1 MKKLILLSL
10 LCIGILSPMFGQQMT
25 FALLT
30 DTHVSKNNIK
40 PAEALVEVI
49 KDVNSNPNIEFV
61 LVSGDISEEGD
72 FVSLNAAKSLLDQIN
87 KPYYVIPGNHETKWT
102 ESGMTDIG
110 KIFGSE
116 RFLFEHKG
124 FLFMGFNTGPLIRM
138 ADGHVAPQDIAWLN
152 DELAKVGKDK
162 PVILV
167 THYPLL
173 AGDVDNW
180 YEVTDVV
187 RKYNIKSFLGG
198 HYHRNLLFEYDGI
211 PGVINRATQFDKE
224 GHAGYSLIEIA
235 NDSMYVSEKRIG
247 LEPRHWATLSMTK
260 SYSEEPDASKKPDF
274 SVNDTYS
281 EVQPV
286 WLNRTGV
293 GIYGSPVLY
302 KKQLFV
308 ADDLGQISSY
318 RAKDGKLEWQ
328 TKVGHRILGTPDV
341 QDNVLVLGSAD
352 RFIYGLNTK
361 SGKIIWKVEAEA
373 PVLGAVTIHKG
384 VAFIGASDGI
394 FRAIDIKTGRQVWD
408 YKEVKGY
415 VETKPLVAEGKVIFG
430 AWDNTLYAL
439 DEKTGKPSWLWT
451 GGIKGM
457 HFSPA
462 AVWPVY
468 AHGKVF
474 ITDPKRAMTAIDI
487 LTGETVWRTTE
498 SMVRET
504 IGLSEDNE
512 RIFSKTMNDSIV
524 CYSAQGAVAQKIWS
538 TNVGFGYEHAP
549 SMQIEK
555 DGVMY
560 GSTKNGLMFALD
572 GKTGELLWKHKV
584 GNSLISTLVPISD
597 TEVYF
602 TATSGEVGLLK
613 WKK

>member
-10 LCIGILSPMFGQQMT
+10 LWIAVWLPVVGQQMT

-30 DTHVSKNNIK
+30 DTHISKNNAK
-40 PAEALVEVI
+40 PGEALVEII
-49 KDVNSNPNIEFV
+49 KEINSSSNIEFV

-72 FVSLNAAKSLLDQIN
+72 FVSLSEAKRLFDQIN
-87 KPYYVIPGNHETKWT
+87 KPCYVVPGNHETKWT

-116 RFLFEHKG
+116 RFQFEHKG
-124 FLFMGFNTGPLIRM
+124 ILFMGFNTGPLIRM
-138 ADGHVAPQDIAWLN
+138 ADGHVAPQDITWLN
-152 DELAKVGKDK
+152 NELVKVGKEK

-211 PGVINRATQFDKE
+211 PGVINRATQYDKQ

-235 NDSMYVSEKRIG
+235 NNYMYVSEKRVG
-247 LEPRHWATLSMTK
+247 LEPRLWATVSMNK

-274 SVNDTYS
+274 SVND
-281 EVQPV
+281 EFPQVKPV

-293 GIYGSPVLY
+293 GIYGSPVFY

-308 ADDLGQISSY
+308 ADDLGQITSY
-318 RAKDGKLEWQ
+318 RAKDGKLEWR

-341 QDNVLVLGSAD
+341 QDNVLVFGSAD
-352 RFIYGLNTK
+352 SFIYGLNTK
-361 SGKIIWKVEAEA
+361 TGKIIWQVKAEA
-373 PVLGAVTIHKG
+373 PVLGAVTIHNG
-384 VAFIGASDGI
+384 VAFIGASDGV
-394 FRAIDIKTGRQVWD
+394 FRAIDIKTGRLVWN
-408 YKEVKGY
+408 YKDVKGY
-415 VETKPLVAEGKVIFG
+415 VETKPLVAEGRVIFG

-439 DEKTGKPSWLWT
+439 DEKTGTPSWLWT

-462 AVWPVY
+462 AVWPVF

-474 ITDPKRAMTAIDI
+474 ITDPKRAMTAIDVQ
-487 LTGETVWRTTE
+487 TGETVWRT
-498 SMVRET
+498 SQSKVRET
-504 IGLSEDNE
+504 IGLSEDHQ

-524 CYSAQGAVAQKIWS
+524 CYSAIEDVPQKIWS
-538 TNVGFGYEHAP
+538 TDIGFGYEHAP